1 MLLAALAA
9 RAPEQSPI
17 NVDVDLTSL
26 VALVLFVGLTFAL
39 KGLLF
44 DPLLKLFEERE
55 RWTIGKRALARE
67 EDERSARAEAEYE
80 KEMAKTRAGAQVER
94 EKIRAE
100 GIRRE
105 QEILAQARS
114 ASLEALENGK
124 RAVQE
129 EAARVRASL
138 KAEVGRLTADVGA
151 RVLGRGV
158 QS

>member
-9 RAPEQSPI
+9 QASESPI
-17 NVDVDLTSL
+17 EVDANSTTFVHLAIF
-26 VALVLFVGLTFAL
+26 VALTFAL

-67 EDERSARAEAEYE
+67 EDEKSARAEAEYE
-80 KEMAKTRAGAQVER
+80 KEMAKTRAAANIER
-94 EKIRAE
+94 EKLRAE

-105 QEILAQARS
+105 QEILARARS
-114 ASLEALENGK
+114 ASAEALENGK

-129 EAARVRASL
+129 EAARARASL
-138 KAEVGRLTADVGA
+138 KAEVGRMTADVGA